1 MDNYKQKLENFL
13 NPEIL
18 NKNLIIASLYIA
30 VFDNFKHRIISSV
43 RDFYISG
50 FKDGQYLYDGYKDEV
65 LNKIKT
71 KNNRTIKASILWL
84 KESGAITNA
93 DKTKFE
99 ELTNMR
105 NNLAHEMSQMLFDGF
120 PDNIYQLYVDMIE
133 LFEKIEKWWVIE
145 VEMAIDPPNI
155 PYEDMDWKNITSL
168 NILFLKTMSEIVFTN
183 TDKYMKIAKK
193 INQ

>member
-1 MDNYKQKLENFL
+1 MDNYKQKLEKFL

-18 NKNLIIASLYIA
+18 NQNLIIASLYIA
-30 VFDNFKHRIISSV
+30 VFDNFKYRIISSV

-50 FKDGQYLYDGYKDEV
+50 YKDGQYLYDGYEDEV

-93 DKTKFE
+93 DETKFE

-105 NNLAHEMSQMLFDGF
+105 NNLAHEMSQMLFEGF
-120 PDNIYQLYVDMIE
+120 PDNIYELYADMIK
-133 LFEKIEKWWVIE
+133 LFEKIEKWWVVNIE
-145 VEMAIDPPNI
+145 MEINPPDI
-155 PYEDMDWKNITSL
+155 PYKNIDWNNITSV
-168 NILFLKTMSEIVFTN
+168 NIQFMKIMSEIAFTN
-183 TDKYMKIAKK
+183 TDKYKNMVENIK
-193 INQ
+193 

>member
-1 MDNYKQKLENFL
+1 MNNYKQKLEKFL

-18 NKNLIIASLYIA
+18 NQNLIIASLYIA
-30 VFDNFKHRIISSV
+30 VFDNFKYRIISSV

-50 FKDGQYLYDGYKDEV
+50 YKDGQYLYDGYEDEV

-93 DKTKFE
+93 DETKFE

-145 VEMAIDPPNI
+145 VEMAINPTDI
-155 PYEDMDWKNITSL
+155 PYKNIDWNNITSV
-168 NILFLKTMSEIVFTN
+168 NIQFIKIMSQIAFTN
-183 TDKYMKIAKK
+183 TNEYKNIVENMK
-193 INQ
+193 

>member
-1 MDNYKQKLENFL
+1 MNNYKQKLEKFL

-18 NKNLIIASLYIA
+18 NQNLIIASLYIA
-30 VFDNFKHRIISSV
+30 VFDNFKYRIISSV

-50 FKDGQYLYDGYKDEV
+50 YKDGQYLYDGYKDEV

-93 DKTKFE
+93 DETKFE

-145 VEMAIDPPNI
+145 VEMAINSTDI
-155 PYEDMDWKNITSL
+155 PYKNIDWNNITSV
-168 NILFLKTMSEIVFTN
+168 NIQFIKIMSQIAFTN
-183 TDKYMKIAKK
+183 TNEYKNIVENMK
-193 INQ
+193 

>member
-1 MDNYKQKLENFL
+1 MDNYKQKLEKFL

-18 NKNLIIASLYIA
+18 NQNLIIASLYIA
-30 VFDNFKHRIISSV
+30 VFDNFKYRIISSV

-50 FKDGQYLYDGYKDEV
+50 YKDGQYLYDGYKDEV

-93 DKTKFE
+93 DETKFE

-133 LFEKIEKWWVIE
+133 LFEKIEKWWVIN
-145 VEMAIDPPNI
+145 VEMEINPPDI
-155 PYEDMDWKNITSL
+155 PYENIDWNNITSV
-168 NILFLKTMSEIVFTN
+168 NIQFIKIMSQIAFTN
-183 TDKYMKIAKK
+183 TNEYKNIVENMK
-193 INQ
+193 